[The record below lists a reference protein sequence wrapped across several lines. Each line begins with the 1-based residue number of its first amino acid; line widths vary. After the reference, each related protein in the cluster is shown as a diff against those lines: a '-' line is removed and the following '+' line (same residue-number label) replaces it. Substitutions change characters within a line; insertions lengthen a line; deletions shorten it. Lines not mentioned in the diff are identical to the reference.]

1 MAAQPHLL
9 GRLKTVAS
17 RERET
22 GLTARKYVVETQGS
36 YYDKLSYIGKCRRK
50 ELGPEFGWELCMAG
64 RNNEERIRPMNYARL
79 SELDGNGVLV
89 QAGCKLVR
97 GDLEDDIRGRASVNL
112 DDTALLLVAVDDGH
126 AGLDKSLEPLLDALS
141 VVVGSTTRLASLEE
155 SSLHDGFGAI
165 IKENGASAAHSLLK
179 LLGLVH
185 LAGEAIDEESTL
197 CGALAL
203 HRLTHSVLE
212 ELDGDLHRDNGA
224 VPDAVVDE
232 GAKLAPGAGLFST
245 EQITGGE
252 VNEAVFLH
260 QTGALRALSGT
271 GAAEDEDD
279 GYIRVVEPG
288 RRRDGLRL
296 GSREASLDAGIHLCG
311 ERGVSS

>member
-1 MAAQPHLL
+1 
-9 GRLKTVAS
+9 
-17 RERET
+17 
-22 GLTARKYVVETQGS
+22 
-36 YYDKLSYIGKCRRK
+36 
-50 ELGPEFGWELCMAG
+50 MAG
-64 RNNEERIRPMNYARL
+64 RNNEERVWPLHHAL
-79 SELDGNGVLV
+79 LPELDGNGVLV
-89 QAGCKLVR
+89 QAGRKLVR
-97 GDLEDDIRGRASVNL
+97 GDLEDDIRGRASVDL
-112 DDTALLLVAVDDGH
+112 DDTTFLFVAVDHGH
-126 AGLDKSLEPLLDALS
+126 AGLDKGLEPLLDALGI
-141 VVVGSTTRLASLEE
+141 VVGSTARLASLEE
-155 SSLHDGFGAI
+155 SSLHDGLGAI
-165 IKENGASAAHSLLK
+165 IKENGPSAAHGLLK

-203 HRLTHSVLE
+203 HRFTHGVLE
-212 ELDGDLHRDNGA
+212 ELDGNLHRDNGA
-224 VPDAVVDE
+224 VPNAVIDE

-260 QTGALRALSGT
+260 QTGALGALSGT

-296 GSREASLDAGIHLCG
+296 GSRGARLDAGIHLCG